1 MQDSDQL
8 KAEQAKNTIQVFLN
22 QFPPDIYTKVVLE
35 EFFKELLK
43 NGQPIPLPSTNG
55 QSGH

>member
-8 KAEQAKNTIQVFLN
+8 KAEQAKSTIQVFLN
-22 QFPPDIYTKVVLE
+22 QFPPDIYTKIVLE

-43 NGQPIPLPSTNG
+43 NGKPIPLPSTNG
-55 QSGH
+55 QPGH